1 MVNDN
6 TQINANTSI
15 NANSIP
21 ETPIPAR
28 PPETPR
34 PQAQPQRRVHRRGP
48 LRQARLALA
57 ISAGKMVG
65 TAGRVLGVG
74 GGTSLPG
81 MVARRIDPDV
91 LKAVM
96 TGSKAIKIVITG
108 SNGKTTT
115 SRMISEMAKESG
127 NRLSHNRSGSN
138 LLQGVTSVAVNFA
151 NVLGKLESD
160 VLIFEIDEGTMQ
172 HVIPEIQPDVVVITN
187 IFRDQLDRF
196 GELYAVARSLD
207 KVLEG
212 LPETS
217 TIILNGNDPQVAN
230 FGQNAKARR
239 LFFGLNTT
247 EIGTPVPEQSA
258 DVIRCI
264 HCQEDLEYKVAYL
277 SHLGLYR
284 CPNCGYTL
292 PPLDIA
298 ATSVK
303 LAEDGKGPTHATLTT
318 PEGQMEIEIPLPG
331 VHNVYNAAAAI
342 GAALAAGFPKQK
354 LPTALSKLQP
364 AFGRFEEIKAGD
376 QTIYLAFVKNP
387 TSFNLIMRLMMQH
400 PGEKHILLAASH
412 TVVDGEDF
420 SWLWDIELEEIAP
433 QVVDA
438 ICSGN
443 KPEELAMRLKYA
455 EVASE
460 RIRMIEDREQALDA
474 ALLNAGPG
482 GTLYVLATYSPTQEL
497 RRVMQKRGWVKHFW
511 EE

>member
-1 MVNDN
+1 MINDDMQTTEN
-6 TQINANTSI
+6 KIA
-15 NANSIP
+15 
-21 ETPIPAR
+21 ETPALLPT
-28 PPETPR
+28 TPR
-34 PQAQPQRRVHRRGP
+34 PRTRTRRGP

-57 ISAGKMVG
+57 ISAGKLVG
-65 TAGRVLGVG
+65 ASGRILGIG

-91 LKAVM
+91 LKTVM
-96 TGSKAIKIVITG
+96 GASAAKKIVITG

-115 SRMISEMAKESG
+115 SRMIAEMAKESG

-151 NVLGKLESD
+151 SVSGELNSD
-160 VLIFEIDEGTMQ
+160 VLVFEIDEGTMQ
-172 HVIPEIQPDVVVITN
+172 HVVPEIQPDVVVITN

-217 TIILNGNDPQVAN
+217 TIVLNGNDPQVAN
-230 FGQNAKARR
+230 FGLNAKAKRV
-239 LFFGLNTT
+239 FFGLNTT
-247 EIGTPVPEQSA
+247 EIGTPVPDISA

-292 PPLDIA
+292 PELDIA

-303 LAEDGKGPTHATLTT
+303 LAADGKGPTHVTLST
-318 PEGQMEIEIPLPG
+318 PAGELELEIPLPG
-331 VHNVYNAAAAI
+331 VHNVYNAAAAV
-342 GAALAAGFPKQK
+342 GAALAAGFPKEK
-354 LPTALSKLQP
+354 LPSALAKLQP
-364 AFGRFEEIKAGD
+364 AFGRLEEIKAGD

-387 TSFNLIMRLMMQH
+387 TSFNLIMRLIMQH
-400 PGEKHILLAASH
+400 PGQKHILLAASH

-420 SWLWDIELEEIAP
+420 SWLWDLEVEEMAP
-433 QVVDA
+433 DIVDA

-455 EVASE
+455 EVPSE
-460 RIRMIEDREQALDA
+460 HIRMIEDREQALDA
-474 ALLNAGPG
+474 ALKNAGPN
-482 GTLYVLATYSPTQEL
+482 GTLYILATYSPTQEL
-497 RRVMQKRGWVKHFW
+497 RRIMQKRGWVKHFW